1 MDWTL
6 FEFIES
12 RPARLAVVKITQL
25 MMHEECGAAQN
36 YVVADAGAALI
47 CQPSTGPRGGCEFC
61 LMCGRGD
68 AIANAMAK
76 G

>member
-47 CQPSTGPRGGCEFC
+47 CYLSQGW
-61 LMCGRGD
+61 L
-68 AIANAMAK
+68 
-76 G
+76 